1 MAINLDCVYNN
12 KTYLGKGNYKRLV
25 MKKVLLV
32 DTNVSSAPI
41 YNYLVQEGYDVYVI
55 GGNKNDY
62 LAKSI
67 KNYIEIDYSDVDK
80 TRELINSL
88 AINYIVPG
96 CNDRSYLVCSQ
107 LNSCGQFYGLDSLE
121 TSETLNNKQKFREF
135 ANKIGLPVPPLIN
148 KENIDEEWPVIVKPV
163 DAFSGRGVTVIHKTE
178 SHLLTAA
185 INCAKTFSQSNSYLV
200 EKYVEGQLFSH
211 TAFIAGQQIVADFV
225 VKEHGT
231 ANPFVVDTSRVDY
244 DFPED
249 MLARIRASIEMM
261 AKSLS
266 LVDGLIHTQFI
277 KKEDDY
283 WLIEITRRCPGD
295 LYSQLI
301 ELSTSY
307 RYVENYTRPFINR
320 KFLVDEY
327 TNKKSWIMRHTLSQA
342 TEGFFG
348 SIQFLRPLLLEKMVP
363 ISVAGDYLKA
373 SPFGRVGILFAKVDA
388 KDQLDNLVNMTLK
401 RNLYVI
407 HHQKDSP

>member
-1 MAINLDCVYNN
+1 M
-12 KTYLGKGNYKRLV
+12 

-41 YNYLVQEGYDVYVI
+41 YNYLVQAGYDVYVI

-67 KNYIEIDYSDVDK
+67 KNYIKTDYSDVDK
-80 TRELINSL
+80 TRELISAL
-88 AINYIVPG
+88 GIDYIVPG
-96 CNDRSYLVCSQ
+96 CNDRSYLVCTQ
-107 LNSCGQFYGLDSLE
+107 LNSYNQFYGLDSIE
-121 TSETLNNKQKFREF
+121 TSDTINNKKKFREF
-135 ANKIGLPVPPLIN
+135 ANKIGLPIPQLIN
-148 KENIDEEWPVIVKPV
+148 NENIDEEWPVIVKPV
-163 DAFSGRGVTVIHKTE
+163 DAFSGRGVTVIHKME
-178 SHLLTAA
+178 SHLLKAA
-185 INCAKTFSQSNSYLV
+185 INCAKMFSQSNSYLV

-211 TAFIAGQQIVADFV
+211 TAFIAEQQIVADFV
-225 VKEHGT
+225 VEEHGT
-231 ANPFVVDTSRVDY
+231 ANPFVVDTSRVAY
-244 DFPED
+244 DFPEG
-249 MLARIRASIEMM
+249 MLTRIRAGIEMM

-277 KKEDDY
+277 KNGDNY

-307 RYVENYTRPFINR
+307 CYVENYTRPFINQEL
-320 KFLVDEY
+320 LVDDY
-327 TNKKSWIMRHTLSQA
+327 INKKSWIMRHTLSQT

-348 SIQFLRPLLLEKMVP
+348 SIQFRRPLLLEKMVP
-363 ISVAGDYLKA
+363 ISLAGDYLKA
-373 SPFGRVGILFAKVDA
+373 SPFGRVGILFAKVEA
-388 KDQLDNLVNMTLK
+388 KDQLDDLFDFTLK

-407 HHQKDSP
+407 HHQKGSPEFI

>member
-1 MAINLDCVYNN
+1 
-12 KTYLGKGNYKRLV
+12 
-25 MKKVLLV
+25 MKKVLLI

-41 YNYLVQEGYDVYVI
+41 YNYLVQAGYEVYVI
-55 GGNKNDY
+55 GGNQNDY

-67 KNYIEIDYSDVDK
+67 KNYIKIDYSDVDK
-80 TRELINSL
+80 TLEIISAL
-88 AINYIVPG
+88 AIDYIVPG
-96 CNDRSYLVCSQ
+96 CNDLSYLVCAQ
-107 LNSCGQFYGLDSLE
+107 LNSRGQFYGLDSIE
-121 TSETLNNKQKFREF
+121 TSETINNKQKFREF
-135 ANKIGLPVPPLIN
+135 ANKIGLPVPQLIS
-148 KENIDEEWPVIVKPV
+148 KENIDEKWPVIVKPV

-178 SHLLTAA
+178 SNLLKAA
-185 INCAKTFSQSNSYLV
+185 INCAKTFSQSNSYIV

-225 VKEHGT
+225 VEEHGT

-244 DFPED
+244 EFSEE
-249 MLARIRASIEMM
+249 MLARIRAGIEMM
-261 AKSLS
+261 AQSLS

-277 KKEDDY
+277 KNGDVY

-307 RYVENYTRPFINR
+307 SYVENYARPFINQEI
-320 KFLVDEY
+320 LVDNY
-327 TNKKSWIMRHTLSQA
+327 TNKKSWIMRHTISQS

-348 SIQFLRPLLLEKMVP
+348 SIQFHKPLLVEKMV
-363 ISVAGDYLKA
+363 SLCVAGDYLKA

-388 KDQLDNLVNMTLK
+388 KDKLDELFNNTLE

-407 HHQKDSP
+407 HHQKDSHVSL

>member
-1 MAINLDCVYNN
+1 
-12 KTYLGKGNYKRLV
+12 

-41 YNYLVQEGYDVYVI
+41 YNYLVQAGYDVYVI

-67 KNYIEIDYSDVDK
+67 KNYINTDYSDVDK
-80 TRELINSL
+80 TQELINSL
-88 AINYIVPG
+88 GIDYIVPG
-96 CNDRSYLVCSQ
+96 CNDRSYLVSSQ

-121 TSETLNNKQKFREF
+121 KSETLNNKQKFREF
-135 ANKIGLPVPPLIN
+135 ANKIGLPVPPLIS

-178 SHLLTAA
+178 SHLLKDA
-185 INCAKTFSQSNSYLV
+185 INCAKMFSQSNSYIV

-225 VKEHGT
+225 VEEHGT
-231 ANPFVVDTSRVDY
+231 ANPFVVDTSRVDFE
-244 DFPED
+244 FPEE
-249 MLARIRASIEMM
+249 MLARIRSGIKMM
-261 AKSLS
+261 AQSLS

-277 KKEDDY
+277 KNGDNY

-307 RYVENYTRPFINR
+307 RYVENYTRPFINQEL
-320 KFLVDEY
+320 LVDDY
-327 TNKKSWIMRHTLSQA
+327 TNQKSWVMRHTISQA

-348 SIQFLRPLLLEKMVP
+348 SIQFFRPLLLEKWVP

-388 KDQLDNLVNMTLK
+388 KDKLDDLFNVTLK

-407 HHQKDSP
+407 HHQKDSHVRL